1 MKNYKLILFL
11 LFIGIVTAQ
20 TEGSGKYTVKNIA
33 INTKGSDFGT
43 AYLGENQLVYARPK
57 KGVTI
62 VNDVWLPNGQRF
74 LELYVADIGPGGELS
89 GEKPLK
95 GEVNTRYHEA
105 DVVFTKDRKTV
116 YFTRNNY
123 YNKMLA
129 RDSRETTNLAMFKAT
144 INDKG
149 QWVNIIPMPFNDVQY
164 SVGHPALSDDERT
177 LFFISDMPGTMGQT
191 DVFKVEINQSGFG
204 NPINLGPKINT
215 SSKEFSPYID
225 GDVIYFSS
233 DRPGGMGK
241 LDIYATKLAQFTPN
255 PILLNA
261 PINSTSD
268 DFTFITGSNIIAV
281 LCLIKGAFVL
291 LEKIN
296 VLKAEISNSNIK
308 MVLST

>member
-1 MKNYKLILFL
+1 MKNYTLILFL

-57 KGVTI
+57 KGVTL

-74 LELYVADIGPGGELS
+74 LELYVADIVPGGELS

-129 RDSRETTNLAMFKAT
+129 RDSRE
-144 INDKG
+144 D
-149 QWVNIIPMPFNDVQY
+149 
-164 SVGHPALSDDERT
+164 HT
-177 LFFISDMPGTMGQT
+177 LP
-191 DVFKVEINQSGFG
+191 
-204 NPINLGPKINT
+204 
-215 SSKEFSPYID
+215 
-225 GDVIYFSS
+225 
-233 DRPGGMGK
+233 
-241 LDIYATKLAQFTPN
+241 
-255 PILLNA
+255 PILNRL
-261 PINSTSD
+261 
-268 DFTFITGSNIIAV
+268 
-281 LCLIKGAFVL
+281 
-291 LEKIN
+291 
-296 VLKAEISNSNIK
+296 
-308 MVLST
+308 